1 MKKIV
6 ERLRERPE
14 DERKTVAAGIALAT
28 VGILFVG
35 WGFSFV
41 QGLGNGS
48 SVVAQQQGTE
58 AEANTASVQTSQQAS
73 AQAATSTNASD
84 SLYYSITQ

>member
-1 MKKIV
+1 MRKIV

-14 DERKTVAAGIALAT
+14 DERKTVAAGVALAT

-58 AEANTASVQTSQQAS
+58 AEANTASVQTSQQPV
-73 AQAATSTNASD
+73 QAATSTNPND